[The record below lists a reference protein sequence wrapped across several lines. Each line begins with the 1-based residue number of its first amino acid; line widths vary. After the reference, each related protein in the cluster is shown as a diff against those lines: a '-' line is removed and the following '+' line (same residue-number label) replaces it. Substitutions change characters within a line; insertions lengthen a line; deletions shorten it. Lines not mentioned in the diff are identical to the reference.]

1 MISYYI
7 DLDIS
12 HLSLIRDIL
21 RDSNF
26 AEAKWSNLGLSLRL
40 HPNELESI
48 KTSHHSHHE
57 RLLACLTLWLQSQ
70 GPHLP
75 LFLASALNNNDE
87 HTAADNIHKIC
98 KENNFC
104 FILYQFTILV
114 GDKASRIMLSYSEK
128 FSQVRLPDSLVEK
141 LKTDGIFNGGVV
153 NEIQSFDGYLG
164 LAHGALRAVC
174 ITVVEDHNKL
184 IILANALLKFSKT
197 KSLAQEL
204 LDDCSK

>member
-1 MISYYI
+1 MIISYI
-7 DLDIS
+7 LDLDIS

-40 HPNELESI
+40 HPNELQSI
-48 KTSHHSHHE
+48 NTSHHSHHE

-75 LFLASALNNNDE
+75 QFLASALNNNDE

-104 FILYQFTILV
+104 LMLYQFTI
-114 GDKASRIMLSYSEK
+114 
-128 FSQVRLPDSLVEK
+128 FSGQ
-141 LKTDGIFNGGVV
+141 
-153 NEIQSFDGYLG
+153 
-164 LAHGALRAVC
+164 
-174 ITVVEDHNKL
+174 
-184 IILANALLKFSKT
+184 
-197 KSLAQEL
+197 
-204 LDDCSK
+204 